1 MAYDEGLAE
10 RIRAVVSNEAGVRE
24 RKMFGGLAFTLN
36 GNLAVGAYKDGGLMI
51 RCSSDDWQSF
61 LTKDGARP
69 MLRKDKPVSG
79 WVLIAAD
86 AVHEDASLGDWVRRG
101 LDHAA
106 AQPPK

>member
-1 MAYDEGLAE
+1 MAYDEALAE
-10 RIRAVVSNEAGVRE
+10 RIRVAISDESGVRE

-51 RCSSDDWQSF
+51 RCSSDKWQSF
-61 LTKDGARP
+61 LAKDGARP
-69 MLRKDKPVSG
+69 MLRKDTPVSG

-86 AVHEDASLGDWVRRG
+86 AVQDDPSLGEWVRRG